1 MIINITY
8 NKIDGT
14 IVIVDDESLMEAV
27 VSKTT
32 DTDTEVSIEIALNV
46 SAYQEQFNTEDIDG
60 NNN

>member
-27 VSKTT
+27 ASKIT

-46 SAYQEQFNTEDIDG
+46 SAYQEQFNTEDKDG
-60 NNN
+60 NDN

>member
-8 NKIDGT
+8 SKIDGT

-27 VSKTT
+27 ASKIT
-32 DTDTEVSIEIALNV
+32 DTNTEVSIEIALNV

-60 NNN
+60 NDN

>member
-27 VSKTT
+27 TSKIT

>member
-1 MIINITY
+1 MIIKINY

-14 IVIVDDESLMEAV
+14 IVIVDDESLMEAAA
-27 VSKTT
+27 SKTI